1 MKSTIYTTIGASN
14 HSDTTREEH
23 DFYATFPEAIDRL
36 FEVEK
41 FPDTIWEPACG
52 MGHLSKRMIELG
64 KKVHS
69 TDLIN
74 RGYGTGGVDFLKATG
89 NPYGAVITN
98 PPYKI
103 VLEFIEK
110 SPGYIGRR
118 NKDSHV
124 PEADILGGKK
134 T

>member
-1 MKSTIYTTIGASN
+1 
-14 HSDTTREEH
+14 
-23 DFYATFPEAIDRL
+23 
-36 FEVEK
+36 
-41 FPDTIWEPACG
+41 

-64 KKVHS
+64 KKVYS

-103 VLEFIEK
+103 ALEFIEK
-110 SPGYIGRR
+110 ALDISDEGT
-118 NKDSHV
+118 KDSHV
-124 PEADILGGKK
+124 PEADIPGGKK
-134 T
+134 K

>member
-1 MKSTIYTTIGASN
+1 
-14 HSDTTREEH
+14 
-23 DFYATFPEAIDRL
+23 
-36 FEVEK
+36 
-41 FPDTIWEPACG
+41 

-74 RGYGTGGVDFLKATG
+74 RGYGIGGVDFLKATE
-89 NPYGAVITN
+89 NPYEAVITN

-103 VLEFIEK
+103 ALEFIEK
-110 SPGYIGRR
+110 
-118 NKDSHV
+118 
-124 PEADILGGKK
+124 ALDISDEGTKIAMFLKLTFLEGKK

>member
-1 MKSTIYTTIGASN
+1 MKNAIYTTIGASN
-14 HSDTTREEH
+14 HSGTARKEH
-23 DFYATFPEAIDRL
+23 DFYATYPEAIDRL

-74 RGYGTGGVDFLKATG
+74 RGYGTGGVDFLKATE
-89 NPYGAVITN
+89 NPYEAVITN

-103 VLEFIEK
+103 ALEFI
-110 SPGYIGRR
+110 
-118 NKDSHV
+118 
-124 PEADILGGKK
+124 
-134 T
+134 